1 MIRCPGLLRRPIA
14 GGLPTGPVLLRH
26 CRPVPGLFGHAVAH
40 HLASMGIVPPI
51 VVATDPECWPGFV
64 VRAGQPP
71 VCVFYRRP
79 AAAQAALSPNSL
91 VFDRQGQRLVVVDAE
106 LHVSPTDPDGAE
118 ELANLLCSWL
128 GYMDAIRGSVAG
140 TPLPELLELCVE
152 HAADC
157 GLYR

>member
-1 MIRCPGLLRRPIA
+1 MMIHCPGRPRRPIA
-14 GGLPTGPVLLRH
+14 GGLPTGPVLLGR
-26 CRPVPGLFGHAVAH
+26 AVAH
-40 HLASMGIVPPI
+40 NRASMVIVPPI
-51 VVATDPECWPGFV
+51 IVATDPERWPGFV

-79 AAAQAALSPNSL
+79 AAAQAALWPNSL
-91 VFDRQGQRLVVVDAE
+91 VYDGQGQRLVVVDGE
-106 LHVSPTDPDGAE
+106 LHASPTDPDGAE
-118 ELANLLCSWL
+118 ELADLLCSWL